1 MKKIGCA
8 EVGQLEIFYCAE
20 DQFNIQNTSA
30 VLINFMFC
38 LFGFVQIEEIQSQL
52 EMDKI
57 ANYLTFTGILNNC
70 RKRELIT

>member
-8 EVGQLEIFYCAE
+8 EVGQLEIFYYAE

-38 LFGFVQIEEIQSQL
+38 LFGFVQIEEI
-52 EMDKI
+52 
-57 ANYLTFTGILNNC
+57 
-70 RKRELIT
+70 